1 VTEVKFFPLSGG
13 MDVVTPAISV
23 PAGRVISGKNYES
36 SPRGYKRIDG
46 WERFDGRPKPSSATY
61 QVVTFDNGSY
71 IPQPGNVITGL
82 SSGKTAKVIYEASI
96 YSGFIVDGTAVGAF
110 PVIENTGILSGEFI
124 AFGSIP
130 IGRVSSSVLDSSP
143 TTPTEER
150 NWIIAASDDA
160 RTKIG
165 VVPGSGPVRGVWTYN
180 GDVYAFRDNAGGTAG
195 VMYKATAAGWQSL
208 SFHSVL
214 NFDIGTVVFAI
225 GDVIT
230 GGTSLAKGTILSI
243 ALQDGDWTTDDAS
256 GYFVVSPITGQP
268 FVFQNNEI
276 ITSPGGGSAT
286 VNGVIS
292 PITLPPGGRYHFD
305 NHNFKGTTGS
315 LKMYGVNGVGPAFE
329 FDGTTLTPIIT
340 GELDDTPIRVV
351 AHSDHLFLGYRNG
364 RVMHSAIFNPLNY
377 EVIQGAL
384 LAGIGDEITDMVPT
398 ATGDL
403 AIFGRNKV
411 AVLYGKNTE
420 NWNLMQ
426 LTNESGAIP
435 WTAQLIGSP
444 LYLDQ
449 IGIRSLDTTQA
460 YGNFALG
467 TKTQL
472 IEPKITEKLNGGITA
487 VGSLRIRKK
496 DTYRLFWSDGTG
508 IAVYFGRKQPESMIF
523 DLGFAPTCTCSG
535 EDVSGREILF
545 IGSDSG
551 YVYQMDAGTSAD
563 GDSILAYVRLPFN
576 HVGSPAYDKRWHKA
590 IIEVDASPQTKISV
604 TYACSYGDTDLPQ
617 PSEQDFSLHGGGGF
631 WDEAL
636 WDAFHWDSPVEG
648 TAKVDLEGIGQNL
661 SLVIISDEV
670 YPLPHTIHGVTLH
683 FNYRRLVR

>member
-1 VTEVKFFPLSGG
+1 MTEVRFFPLSGG

-23 PAGRVISGKNYES
+23 PAGRVISSRNYES
-36 SPRGYKRIDG
+36 SPRGYRRIDG
-46 WERFDGRPKPSSATY
+46 WERFDGRSKPSEATY
-61 QVVTFDNGSY
+61 QVITFENGSFV
-71 IPQPGNVITGL
+71 PQAGHVISGL
-82 SSGKTAKVIYEASI
+82 SSGKTARVIYEASI
-96 YSGFIVDGTAVGAF
+96 YSGFIVDENAVGSF
-110 PVIENTGILSGEFI
+110 PVIENTGILSGEDI
-124 AFGSIP
+124 VFGSIP

-150 NWIIAASDDA
+150 EWAIAAFEYA
-160 RTKIG
+160 RSKIG
-165 VVPGSGPVRGVWTYN
+165 VVPGSGPIRGIWTYN
-180 GDVYAFRDNAGGTAG
+180 GDIYAFRDNAVATAG
-195 VMYKATAAGWQSL
+195 VMHKASSSGWQSL
-208 SFHSVL
+208 SFHSTL
-214 NFDIGTVVFAI
+214 KFDAGTVEFAI
-225 GDVIT
+225 GEVVT
-230 GGTSLAKGTILSI
+230 GGTSGAKGTILNI
-243 ALQDGDWTTDDAS
+243 ALQDGDWTTDDAE
-256 GYFVVSPITGQP
+256 GYLVISQVSGQP
-268 FVFQNNEI
+268 FVFQDNET

-292 PITLPPGGRYHFD
+292 SITLPPGGRYHFD

-315 LKMYGVNGVGPAFE
+315 LKMYGVNGVGTAFE

-340 GELDDTPIRVV
+340 GEEDDTPIRVV

-377 EVIQGAL
+377 EIIQGAL

-420 NWNLMQ
+420 NWNLLT
-426 LTNESGAIP
+426 LTNESGAVP
-435 WTAQLIGSP
+435 WTTQLIGSP

-449 IGIRSLDTTQA
+449 IGVRSLDTTQS

-472 IEPKITEKLNGGITA
+472 IEPIITRKMNGGITA

-496 DTYRLFWSDGTG
+496 DTYRLFLSDGSV
-508 IAVYFGRKQPESMIF
+508 IAIYFGRKQPESMIF
-523 DLGFAPTCTCSG
+523 DIGFTPTCTCSG
-535 EDVSGREILF
+535 EDAGGREVLF
-545 IGSDSG
+545 VGSDLG
-551 YVYQMDAGTSAD
+551 YVYQMDSGISAD
-563 GDSILAYVRLPFN
+563 GESILAYIRIPFN

-590 IIEVDASPQTKISV
+590 IIEVDATPQTRISV
-604 TYACSYGDTDLPQ
+604 TYACSYGDTELPQ
-617 PSEQDFSLHGGGGF
+617 PPEQSFDLHGGGGF
-631 WDEAL
+631 WNEAL
-636 WDAFHWDSPVEG
+636 WDTFHWDSPVEG
-648 TAKVDLEGIGQNL
+648 TAKVDLDGIGQNL
-661 SLVIISDEV
+661 SLVMISDEL